1 MRLSATSMLLFILL
15 CSCTSRIPEPV
26 SYLYSQQKKMQ
37 ASSHWEV
44 LAADLANRI
53 NKQLII
59 TDNID
64 KAVFVKE
71 TCGDEA
77 IPCQPH
83 ETSSFNEAFRDLL
96 ITNLFGYGV
105 PTYSRPDEKTIAIQY
120 KVQIVYHNT
129 DRIRTLQPG
138 ILTSLSAAVMVLYN
152 APIELVVVASGMAA
166 DIANTSLVQNGHYE
180 VIITTSMIQRDQYLF
195 RASDIYYINDEDFF
209 HYQENMPQ
217 TKTIMLSSGQLSE
230 QAMAFDSSPLNQQQ
244 LPTDLADETD
254 TLPPT
259 ENTTAS
265 TTEPAQQASPLDSS
279 PNEPPQLLTAP
290 AEETATQPP
299 TENITVSTR
308 EPAQQTFPLESM
320 PIVQPQPLK
329 L

>member
-1 MRLSATSMLLFILL
+1 MRSFAASIVVFVLL
-15 CSCTSRIPEPV
+15 CGCTSRIPEPV
-26 SYLYSQQKKMQ
+26 NHPYSQQKKMQ
-37 ASSHWEV
+37 ASSHWQV

-59 TDNID
+59 TDNIN

-105 PTYSRPDEKTIAIQY
+105 PTNSRPDEKTIAIQY

-138 ILTSLSAAVMVLYN
+138 LLTGLSAAVMVLYN
-152 APIELVVVASGMAA
+152 APTELIILASGMAA
-166 DIANTSLVQNGHYE
+166 DVANTSLVQNGHYE
-180 VIITTSMIQRDQYLF
+180 VIITTSMVLKDQYLF
-195 RASDIYYINDEDFF
+195 RASDIYYINDEDFH

-217 TKTIMLSSGQLSE
+217 TKTIMLSSRKPSE
-230 QAMAFDSSPLNQQQ
+230 QTSALNFSPLKQPQ
-244 LPTDLADETD
+244 LPTDIVNEPD
-254 TLPPT
+254 TL
-259 ENTTAS
+259 
-265 TTEPAQQASPLDSS
+265 
-279 PNEPPQLLTAP
+279 
-290 AEETATQPP
+290 PP
-299 TENITVSTR
+299 TENITVSGR
-308 EPAQQTFPLESM
+308 EFSEQASAFDSL
-320 PIVQPQPLK
+320 PIEQPQPLNF
-329 L
+329 